1 MRNASGQKK
10 KVRKADMISTSR
22 IFGMQL
28 PQELD
33 DALTEAASRHNLT
46 KSGIARMA
54 LARGLTTL
62 NEQLQA
68 QP

>member
-1 MRNASGQKK
+1 MRNANGAKR
-10 KVRKADMISTSR
+10 KVRKSVEVSTSR

-28 PQELD
+28 PAELD
-33 DALTEAASRHNLT
+33 AALTQAASRHNLT

-54 LARGLTTL
+54 LARGLSLL
-62 NEQLQA
+62 NEQLT

>member
-1 MRNASGQKK
+1 
-10 KVRKADMISTSR
+10 MISTSR